1 MSGRMTEAPSF
12 PRFSE
17 PTVIIEPRKSLLHL
31 DLKAIWEYRELLFFL
46 VWRDLKVRYRQTIIG
61 IGWVVLQPVLTMV
74 LFTAVFGNFA
84 KIPSDGVP
92 YPIFTYSAL
101 LPWNLF
107 ASSLTRGTESVVGN
121 AQLISKIYFPRLLL
135 PISGILSP
143 TIDFAISF
151 VIFAAMMIWFRT
163 LPTWG
168 VLALPLFLILA
179 LLTALAVGLWLS
191 ALNVRYRDVGHTIPF
206 LVQLW
211 MFASPVAYPVSLA
224 PRRHDTLRD
233 QIMDSLRS
241 IFRSNGHGSASGRK
255 CSGASN
261 TIWALKNVSFEV
273 KHGEVVGLIGRN
285 GAGKSTLLK
294 ILSRI
299 TDPTTG
305 RAEIYG
311 RVGSLLEVGTGFHG
325 ELTGRENI
333 YLNGAILG
341 MRRGEI
347 ENKFDQIVAFAEVE
361 KFIGT

>member
-1 MSGRMTEAPSF
+1 MTEAPSF

-17 PTVIIEPRKSLLHL
+17 PTVIIEPHKSLLHL

-61 IGWVVLQPVLTMV
+61 IGWVVLQPLMTMA

-107 ASSLTRGTESVVGN
+107 ATSLTRGTESVVGN

-143 TIDFAISF
+143 TVDFAISF
-151 VIFAAMMIWFRT
+151 VILAVMMIWFRT

-168 VLALPLFLILA
+168 VLALPFFLILA

-211 MFASPVAYPVSLA
+211 MFASPVAYPVSLV
-224 PRRHDTLRD
+224 PERWRVLY
-233 QIMDSLRS
+233 SLNPMAGV
-241 IFRSNGHGSASGRK
+241 IEGFR
-255 CSGASN
+255 
-261 TIWALKNVSFEV
+261 WALLGKESPDFEV
-273 KHGEVVGLIGRN
+273 IVISSMMVT
-285 GAGKSTLLK
+285 TLLISGVVFFK
-294 ILSRI
+294 HTER
-299 TDPTTG
+299 T
-305 RAEIYG
+305 
-311 RVGSLLEVGTGFHG
+311 
-325 ELTGRENI
+325 
-333 YLNGAILG
+333 
-341 MRRGEI
+341 
-347 ENKFDQIVAFAEVE
+347 FADV
-361 KFIGT
+361 I